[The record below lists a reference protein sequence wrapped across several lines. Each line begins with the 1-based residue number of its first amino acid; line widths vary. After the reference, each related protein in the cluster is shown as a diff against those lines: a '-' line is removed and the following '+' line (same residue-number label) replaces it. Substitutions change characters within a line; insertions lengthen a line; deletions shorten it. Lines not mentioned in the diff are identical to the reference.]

1 MNEEEKNAIE
11 YLKIRLYGNEGCKYI
26 DVAQEDLRIFINLI
40 DKLQKENEELKDKN
54 KTLEELLQ
62 GTLYEMYKYYRD
74 LANSYQANCISK
86 EKIKD
91 KLKKLEIEKEK
102 VKGKKDNLIER
113 YTIENKINTLLEILK
128 ENEEEKKN

>member
-1 MNEEEKNAIE
+1 MNKEEKNAIE

-26 DVAQEDLRIFINLI
+26 DVAQEDLRIFTNLI

-74 LANSYQANCISK
+74 LANCISK
-86 EKIKD
+86 EKVKD
-91 KLKKLEIEKEK
+91 KIEYLEDYIE
-102 VKGKKDNLIER
+102 
-113 YTIENKINTLLEILK
+113 ENSDEQGYWGNINTDVIYGQIGILEEILK
-128 ENEEEKKN
+128 ESEE

>member
-1 MNEEEKNAIE
+1 MNKEEKNAIE

-26 DVAQEDLRIFINLI
+26 DVAQEDLRIFTNLI

-86 EKIKD
+86 EKVKD
-91 KLKKLEIEKEK
+91 RIEELEKDEYSKYYDMFLEERDLK
-102 VKGKKDNLIER
+102 
-113 YTIENKINTLLEILK
+113 YTIQILLEILK
-128 ENEEEKKN
+128 ESEE

>member
-1 MNEEEKNAIE
+1 MNKEEKNAIE
-11 YLKIRLYGNEGCKYI
+11 YLKTRLHGNEGCKYI

-91 KLKKLEIEKEK
+91 KMKKLEIEKEK
-102 VKGKKDNLIER
+102 AKGKKDNLIER
-113 YTIENKINTLLEILK
+113 YTVENKINTLLELLK
-128 ENEEEKKN
+128 ENKE